1 MLINI
6 NLTQINFIFFIN
18 WENFFS
24 DKKDVTNDEITR
36 VRLMI
41 DYLDRVSRNLP
52 ETKLTSDDENTCT
65 ICYAF
70 PIAATFKPCNHQSCR
85 ACIDHHLLNSREC
98 FFCKTNIEK
107 VIDLD
112 KIIIHDFQENT
123 IS

>member
-1 MLINI
+1 MIN
-6 NLTQINFIFFIN
+6 
-18 WENFFS
+18 
-24 DKKDVTNDEITR
+24 
-36 VRLMI
+36 
-41 DYLDRVSRNLP
+41 YLDNVSRNLP

-85 ACIDHHLLNSREC
+85 ACIDHHLLNSRKC
-98 FFCKTNIEK
+98 FFCKTNIDK

-112 KIIIHDFQENT
+112 QIVIHDFTADNKVAQSS